1 MRMANSGRR
10 HVLDG
15 FTVLDFTQFVAGP
28 TVTKLMAEMGA
39 EVIKVEFAP
48 DGDRC
53 RSVAY
58 VKNQRSGYF
67 VQQNRGKMS
76 LCVDVRT
83 DAGKALLR
91 ELIPTVDVV
100 VENFAPGVI
109 GRLGF
114 DYENVHQLNPK
125 IIMCSVSTFGQTG
138 PLANDPGY
146 DYIGQAYAGVT
157 WLSGEEGGP
166 HYPPMLAVGDVSTG
180 VHALAAIAC
189 ALLHRDRTGEGQ
201 YLDISL
207 LDAYFHYHDLNVQ
220 MVSASG
226 GEVKPQRTGMHYA
239 ALCPAGIFKGREGY
253 LFVFAWLDHHW
264 LKFCEIIKRPE
275 LGTDPRFSDN
285 GSRLRNRSHVI
296 EIIEGWLAQLPNIE
310 TAVQMLREARIP
322 SAPILTVEQ
331 AMNHPHL
338 IERQTVQTV
347 HDRLLGDF
355 QVPGFPLRFSAFPER
370 LELEAPLLG
379 EHNTKILTERLG
391 YTVEQV
397 GRLAQQGVL
406 FSQPR

>member
-1 MRMANSGRR
+1 MANNGRK

-15 FTVLDFTQFVAGP
+15 FKVLDFTQFVAGP
-28 TVTKLMAEMGA
+28 TVSKLMAEMGA
-39 EVIKVEFAP
+39 DVIKVEFAP

-53 RSVAY
+53 RTVAY
-58 VKNQRSGYF
+58 VKNERSGYF

-76 LCVDVRT
+76 LCIDVRT
-83 DAGKALLR
+83 DAGKTILR
-91 ELIPTVDVV
+91 ELVPKVDVL

-114 DYENVHQLNPK
+114 DYQNVRKLNPK
-125 IIMCSVSTFGQTG
+125 IVMCSVSTFGQTG

-157 WLSGEEGGP
+157 WLSGEEDGP
-166 HYPPMLAVGDVSTG
+166 HYPPMLAIGDISTG

-220 MVSASG
+220 MLSASG
-226 GEVKPQRTGMHYA
+226 GAAKPRRTGQHYA
-239 ALCPAGIFKGREGY
+239 ALCPAGIFKGRDGY
-253 LFVFAWLDHHW
+253 LFIFAWLDHHW
-264 LKFCEIIKRPE
+264 VKFCQIIKRPE
-275 LGTDPRFSDN
+275 LGSDPRFVDN
-285 GSRLRNRSHVI
+285 LSRLKNRPQVV
-296 EIIEGWLAQLPNIE
+296 EIIEQWLAELPGND

-322 SAPILTVEQ
+322 SAPVLSVEQ

-338 IERQTVQTV
+338 RERQTVQKV
-347 HDRLLGDF
+347 HDRLLGNF
-355 QVPGFPLRFSAFPER
+355 EIPGFPLRFSAFPDR
-370 LELEAPLLG
+370 LELEAPFLG
-379 EHNTKILTERLG
+379 EHNTKILADYLSYTPEQISRL
-391 YTVEQV
+391 EQE
-397 GRLAQQGVL
+397 GVL
-406 FSQPR
+406 HSLPR